1 MSGAGNDFVIIDKL
15 LNPGIVLSN
24 SVINRLCDRRNGIG
38 ADGVILFEDAEKY
51 DFSMV
56 YYNSDGSTGSL
67 CANGARCA
75 MKFAKKTGRN
85 QRKTTSFLSNGIE
98 YSGEL
103 LSDGLLKFNL
113 NNPGEVKQNINLKV
127 LGKDVQVSFA
137 DTGSPHVIIDLNEI
151 DSDFYDEMDIDLGLA
166 NFAVDKIG
174 KEIRNDKNFSPGGTN
189 VNFIEVKEDEIHI
202 RTYERGVESETL
214 ACGTGAVA
222 GAIIGSIK
230 YGIVPPISM
239 VTKGGEILK
248 VNFELNGPEIKNVS
262 LIGPASEIFSGEIL
276 IN

>member
-1 MSGAGNDFVIIDKL
+1 MSGAGNDFVMIDKS

-75 MKFAKKTGRN
+75 MKFAEKTGRN

-248 VNFELNGPEIKNVS
+248 VNFELNDSEIKNVS